1 MVPPNILFSIHNAV
15 NRKTKNGMVLG
26 EEQRVPVIE
35 ALKAAT
41 VYAAYQIFEEENKGS
56 ITPGKLADFVIL
68 DQNPLKADKET
79 LKDIK
84 VLRTIKEGE
93 DIL

>member
-1 MVPPNILFSIHNAV
+1 VVPPNILFSLHNAV

-26 EEQRVPVIE
+26 EEQRVPVSE

-41 VYAAYQIFEEENKGS
+41 IYAAYQIFEEENKGS

-68 DQNPLKADKET
+68 DQNPMKVSKEA

-84 VLRTIKEGE
+84 VLRTMKEGE
-93 DIL
+93 GIL